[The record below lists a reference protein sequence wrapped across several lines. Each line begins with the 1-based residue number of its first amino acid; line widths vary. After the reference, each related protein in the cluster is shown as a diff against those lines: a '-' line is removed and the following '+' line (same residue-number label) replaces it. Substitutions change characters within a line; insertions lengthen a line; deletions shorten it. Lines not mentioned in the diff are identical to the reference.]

1 MKRFCFVISC
11 LMLLMACAE
20 PVVDTFGNISG
31 TVKDANTL
39 APLAGV
45 TVKLSPVGY
54 SQVTGN
60 NGVFQFDN
68 LDVQE
73 YTISFSRMGYS
84 PYEEKVS
91 VKPGQS
97 SSVQITMNTTSGSI
111 PALYMINPTNLT
123 KTSVRLHAMLSSIG
137 GSQVTQH
144 GFCYG
149 TNHNPTTSDGVSSLG
164 IASAVGEFSADISGL
179 TAGTVYY
186 CRAYAQNSSGLSYS
200 DEITFTT
207 QSQDGSGGGGG
218 DTGDPFVVS
227 SGLISYYT
235 FDQENV
241 NDATENELDGNALN
255 SPNYITDTPNG
266 KGKAVHLN
274 WQKGQ
279 YINIPY
285 NPFKGLPNYSIAM
298 WIKDFSIGMVI
309 SAISGDYARSDFPRL
324 ISTSSNSFRFYTG
337 YDNYNETEPF
347 SYSTTDLMSSGW
359 HHIAVTCKQTTR
371 CLYVDGKLVDTNEGY
386 WSASSDQGEARSIHI
401 GGDKNGYYNTGI
413 TMKVDNVRFYN
424 ITLNKDQIK
433 AIYEGEK

>member
-1 MKRFCFVISC
+1 MKRLGLIISC

-207 QSQDGSGGGGG
+207 QSQDGSEGGGG

-285 NPFKGLPNYSIAM
+285 NPFKGLPNYSIAL
-298 WIKDFSIGMVI
+298 WIKDFSIGLII

-337 YDNYNETEPF
+337 YDNYNETEAF
-347 SYSTTDLMSSGW
+347 SYTTTDLMSSGW

-371 CLYVDGKLVDTNEGY
+371 CLYVDGKLVDTNEAY
-386 WSASSDQGEARSIHI
+386 WSSSSDQGEARSIHI

>member
-1 MKRFCFVISC
+1 
-11 LMLLMACAE
+11 MLLMACAE

-39 APLAGV
+39 SPLAGV

-97 SSVQITMNTTSGSI
+97 SSVQITMNTMSGSI

-200 DEITFTT
+200 DEIAFTT

-218 DTGDPFVVS
+218 DTGNPFIVS

-255 SPNYITDTPNG
+255 SPNYISDTPNG

-298 WIKDFSIGMVI
+298 WMKDFSIGMVI

-371 CLYVDGKLVDTNEGY
+371 CLYVDGRLVDTNEGY
-386 WSASSDQGEARSIHI
+386 WSGSSDQGEAKSIHI
-401 GGDKNGYYNTGI
+401 GGDKNGYYTTGI